1 MESGP
6 SAPETFYS
14 FPVSERVKVNETEK
28 NESVEVVRGETIAF
42 PHPKLDDVVIEDA
55 KALGIHFKMDLK
67 NEQSYLTFS
76 YWAIKEE
83 ILTKRNV
90 ARSYARCWNPLFD
103 LAPVTNPAKVAI
115 SKMWELNSFFVKR
128 LAQNKFDFRE
138 KGNYRPL
145 ANRKDKE
152 KQCPGPNSVKEAPKL
167 VGIRT

>member
-1 MESGP
+1 MSDNKKVL
-6 SAPETFYS
+6 SAIPNEMLH
-14 FPVSERVKVNETEK
+14 PLVIEGLKLNETEK
-28 NESVEVVRGETIAF
+28 NDSVEVVRGETIAF

-55 KALGIHFKMDLK
+55 KALGIHFKMDFK

-76 YWAIKEE
+76 HWAIKEE
-83 ILTKRNV
+83 VLTKRNV

-152 KQCPGPNSVKEAPKL
+152 KATS
-167 VGIRT
+167 